1 MLHSENKVF
10 NPFNSC
16 RDKETVL
23 MPLTYLAV
31 AIKMVNISKKKV
43 RKILF
48 RLIGKYFCLNMY
60 YDEI

>member
-23 MPLTYLAV
+23 LPPTYLEV
-31 AIKMVNISKKKV
+31 AIKMVNISKKKE
-43 RKILF
+43 RKQEKPFLD
-48 RLIGKYFCLNMY
+48 L
-60 YDEI
+60 